1 MRKLIAVVL
10 LTLVVAAGVGAGI
23 VAWTLQQ
30 RIDSL
35 FAAENG
41 VARHLNRTAT
51 ILADIT
57 TSQQAYVVPGQ
68 ADAPW
73 LERVSVLLEQ
83 LTSEATALNSTGLI
97 DSTSA
102 LRKLDASARQNLDR
116 GQDLMAA
123 DLILGEGRN
132 TARSILEQVTQ
143 LRAQRERAF
152 AGERAALWHQLWVL
166 LGGAAAFCFVG
177 TILGIG
183 VAKGTKTPE
192 RAAAAAG
199 STPQIVAADREPDRP
214 QLDGANDDVLS
225 AAAAICTDIS
235 RLTTA
240 QGIFQVLARAAAV
253 MDASGIILWMVSGDQ
268 LVAATGHGYDPR
280 MIVRLPPIDRG
291 AENATAAAW
300 RTGEVCT
307 VAGSP
312 MSNGAVVAPMFL
324 SDTCTGV
331 LAAEVQ
337 HGREKEPAT
346 SALAA
351 LMAAQ
356 LATVLAGWPTPGGMA
371 RNPARPPSTEGNR
384 ASDVGAPAIA

>member
-1 MRKLIAVVL
+1 MRKLFAVVL
-10 LTLVVAAGVGAGI
+10 LTLVVAAAVGAGI
-23 VAWTLQQ
+23 AAWTLQQ
-30 RIDSL
+30 QIDSL
-35 FAAENG
+35 FVAENG
-41 VARHLNRTAT
+41 VARHLDRTAT
-51 ILADIT
+51 IVADII
-57 TSQQAYVVPGQ
+57 TSQPAYVVPGQ
-68 ADAPW
+68 ADEPW
-73 LERVSVLLEQ
+73 LKSVSALLDQ
-83 LTSEATALNSTGLI
+83 LTSEAAALKSTGLI

-102 LRKLDASARQNLDR
+102 LRKVDASARQNLDR

-132 TARSILEQVTQ
+132 TARAILEQVSQ
-143 LRAQRERAF
+143 LRSQSERSF

-166 LGGAAAFCFVG
+166 LGGAAAFCFLG
-177 TILGIG
+177 TILGISA
-183 VAKGTKTPE
+183 AKGTKTPE
-192 RAAAAAG
+192 RAAAAAS
-199 STPQIVAADREPDRP
+199 STPQTVAADREPHRP
-214 QLDGANDDVLS
+214 QLDGAHDDVLS
-225 AAAAICTDIS
+225 AAAAICTEIS

-240 QGIFQVLARAAAV
+240 QGIFPVLARAAAV

-300 RTGEVCT
+300 RTGKVCT

-356 LATVLAGWPTPGGMA
+356 LAPVVAGWPTPGGIA
-371 RNPARPPSTEGNR
+371 QHPERPTSTEGSP
-384 ASDVGAPAIA
+384 ASDVGASAIA